1 MNTKNLKTGKLKSF
15 IASSFLVL
23 SDASVIYLSL
33 ILASYLVNL
42 FSGESVYI
50 GSLYVFYAI
59 NILLF
64 FYSQLYTKRFD
75 FWHESRVAL
84 RNCFFGAAI
93 ILFVLTSSNLDF
105 PRPVFVLSFL
115 FMVFFLPISKFI
127 LKRVL
132 YHTGLWKKPAR
143 IMGQSGEFEE
153 SVFENHYLGYIKS
166 DKDYETLFVC
176 SNGLN
181 AVMLNK
187 IVEQNLK
194 NHREIIFTPVLKEY
208 DFSCSTIYS
217 IFNSRTSLFSIENS
231 LLNPI
236 NALLKMLL
244 DFIIFI
250 ILLPIFS
257 IVLGVIVLAM
267 KIAEPHEKVFFAQNR
282 LGKDGKIFKCFKL
295 RTMKSDQSFMDEFL
309 KNNPDEVAYYA
320 KYHKFK
326 NDPRITKIGAFL
338 RATSLDELPQLF
350 NVIKFEMSVVGPRP
364 YMINERHQMGK
375 DRYLIL
381 ALRPGITGLW
391 QVSGRSD
398 TDFETRVKLDV
409 WYVKNWS
416 LYNDIIILIK
426 TFKSVILRSGAK

>member
-1 MNTKNLKTGKLKSF
+1 
-15 IASSFLVL
+15 
-23 SDASVIYLSL
+23 
-33 ILASYLVNL
+33 
-42 FSGESVYI
+42 
-50 GSLYVFYAI
+50 
-59 NILLF
+59 
-64 FYSQLYTKRFD
+64 
-75 FWHESRVAL
+75 
-84 RNCFFGAAI
+84 
-93 ILFVLTSSNLDF
+93 
-105 PRPVFVLSFL
+105 
-115 FMVFFLPISKFI
+115 
-127 LKRVL
+127 
-132 YHTGLWKKPAR
+132 
-143 IMGQSGEFEE
+143 MGQSGEFEE

>member
-1 MNTKNLKTGKLKSF
+1 
-15 IASSFLVL
+15 
-23 SDASVIYLSL
+23 
-33 ILASYLVNL
+33 
-42 FSGESVYI
+42 
-50 GSLYVFYAI
+50 
-59 NILLF
+59 
-64 FYSQLYTKRFD
+64 
-75 FWHESRVAL
+75 
-84 RNCFFGAAI
+84 
-93 ILFVLTSSNLDF
+93 
-105 PRPVFVLSFL
+105 
-115 FMVFFLPISKFI
+115 
-127 LKRVL
+127 
-132 YHTGLWKKPAR
+132 
-143 IMGQSGEFEE
+143 
-153 SVFENHYLGYIKS
+153 
-166 DKDYETLFVC
+166 
-176 SNGLN
+176 
-181 AVMLNK
+181 
-187 IVEQNLK
+187 
-194 NHREIIFTPVLKEY
+194 
-208 DFSCSTIYS
+208 
-217 IFNSRTSLFSIENS
+217 SRTSLFSIENS